1 LEPANFINE
10 EIYLGD
16 DDICGFFRH
25 GKYNPQLVAMH
36 GFVLQTTFMHTSQTF
51 GDWCPHSELHGTS
64 EKAAVVPLVQPNT
77 VQKKPYLPEITL
89 SPSPAQEESATF
101 KPVQTRN
108 MWVFDDAGIGCLRLF
123 NIILMTTYA
132 DIRKYVPQM
141 VSVSI
146 LGSSMTYWDIPIP
159 NKAQDAISR
168 DKLFTTLIDARF
180 PGISL

>member
-1 LEPANFINE
+1 VSTIRA
-10 EIYLGD
+10 Y
-16 DDICGFFRH
+16 
-25 GKYNPQLVAMH
+25 
-36 GFVLQTTFMHTSQTF
+36 
-51 GDWCPHSELHGTS
+51 GTS
-64 EKAAVVPLVQPNT
+64 EKAAVVPLVQIEHRS
-77 VQKKPYLPEITL
+77 KEAYLQRSHYRRVRL
-89 SPSPAQEESATF
+89 KESATF
-101 KPVQTRN
+101 AQASPDKKHVGLRRR
-108 MWVFDDAGIGCLRLF
+108 GIGCLRLF